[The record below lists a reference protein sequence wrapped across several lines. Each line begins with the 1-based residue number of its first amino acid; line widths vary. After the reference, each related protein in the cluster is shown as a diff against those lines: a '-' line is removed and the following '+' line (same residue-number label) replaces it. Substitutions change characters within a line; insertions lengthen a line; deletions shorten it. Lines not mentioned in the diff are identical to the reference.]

1 VTTGNVSARA
11 AGLIGCTTCG
21 KVHRAPRAEMAAYCV
36 RCGSRIHSRKPGSL
50 QRTWALLITGLLLY
64 LPANIYPIMFTESF
78 GRPDENTIIQGIV
91 VLWAH
96 QSYLVASVVFAASV
110 VVPILKFV
118 VIGYL
123 LLSVQRR
130 TSLARREK
138 VRLYHI
144 TEFIGPWSMV
154 DVFVVALLVAL
165 IQMGG
170 IATVRPG
177 VAAIAFASMVA
188 VTMLSAMAFDPRL
201 LWDTEETEQ

>member
-1 VTTGNVSARA
+1 
-11 AGLIGCTTCG
+11 
-21 KVHRAPRAEMAAYCV
+21 MAAYCV

-123 LLSVQRR
+123 LFSVQRR

-201 LWDTEETEQ
+201 LWDNDETKR